1 MSPKKRAL
9 NPSTR
14 IRDQIGPATI
24 RTLAAGVLGESVV
37 FASTPS
43 GPEAKQNL
51 VSTLVQA
58 MEIVDP
64 YGRIPPGSP
73 PLSLYKTPLGQPCLL
88 LEDRP
93 GPSLSFSHGE
103 GQTWAAICNTGSVG
117 IDVAYPQ
124 EFAGAYPFAR
134 AFRPEEVDI
143 VKMLGHNDISR
154 GAALLWSAKEAA
166 VKASGTGFNRFDP
179 LDVRVGVPRPKV
191 QGICFEVL
199 AGLPIPT
206 WATSEGPGWI
216 SIALKKYLPT

>member
-43 GPEAKQNL
+43 GPGAKQNL

-166 VKASGTGFNRFDP
+166 VKASGTGFNHFDP
-179 LDVRVGVPRPKV
+179 LD
-191 QGICFEVL
+191 
-199 AGLPIPT
+199 
-206 WATSEGPGWI
+206 
-216 SIALKKYLPT
+216 